1 MDSCYTTCNTCCIL
15 FSWLTFDNFVLPELF
30 LYGSMSPN
38 DDKASSLVP
47 VLHEMV
53 FYLKIHHTRSI
64 LFINGY
70 SYSKC
75 EFYRDIRR
83 WRLSTTYLKTHV
95 WKLIFAEGTPYSTW
109 DATEFLTIVKNYVIT
124 PSSLTSFPFKLPW
137 LEKIPKD
144 KTKML
149 E

>member
-1 MDSCYTTCNTCCIL
+1 MLYSIWLVNIWQ
-15 FSWLTFDNFVLPELF
+15 FSITWVISLRFHVTK
-30 LYGSMSPN
+30 
-38 DDKASSLVP
+38 DDKTSSLVP
-47 VLHEMV
+47 VSHEMV
-53 FYLKIHHTRSI
+53 FYLKMHHTKSI

-95 WKLIFAEGTPYSTW
+95 WKLIFTEGTTYSAW
-109 DATEFLTIVKNYVIT
+109 GATKFLQKTVKNYVIT
-124 PSSLTSFPFKLPW
+124 PSSLTSFPFKLSW

>member
-1 MDSCYTTCNTCCIL
+1 MLL

-38 DDKASSLVP
+38 DDKTSSLVP
-47 VLHEMV
+47 VSHEMV
-53 FYLKIHHTRSI
+53 FYLKIHHTKSI

-83 WRLSTTYLKTHV
+83 WRLSTTYLTTHV
-95 WKLIFAEGTPYSTW
+95 WKLMYESWYSQRVHPKVNEVQLSFW
-109 DATEFLTIVKNYVIT
+109 LLLKIMYLLLLLWQVFHLNY
-124 PSSLTSFPFKLPW
+124 PG
-137 LEKIPKD
+137 
-144 KTKML
+144 
-149 E
+149 

>member
-1 MDSCYTTCNTCCIL
+1 MLL

-38 DDKASSLVP
+38 DDKTSSLVP
-47 VLHEMV
+47 VSHEMV
-53 FYLKIHHTRSI
+53 FYLKIHHTKSI

-83 WRLSTTYLKTHV
+83 WRLSTTYLTTHV
-95 WKLIFAEGTPYSTW
+95 WKLMYESWYSQRVHPTVNEVQLSFW
-109 DATEFLTIVKNYVIT
+109 LLLKIMYLLLLLWQVFHLNY
-124 PSSLTSFPFKLPW
+124 PG
-137 LEKIPKD
+137 
-144 KTKML
+144 
-149 E
+149 